1 MAKIKFSA
9 LVSEMSG
16 KLNGSVIARGR
27 NYVTVRNRVIPTNV
41 QSATQVQVRQIF
53 ATISKNW
60 SSLSE
65 SQRVAWNEAV
75 PDWVSTGIFADT
87 LTQSGKSLFQK
98 LNNNLFMNG
107 FEGVNLPPMKTNFTP
122 IVIDLF
128 EFAPGPIPELN
139 LEVNSIDGAL
149 FPTSQNLI
157 IKMTRPLTAGTSN
170 VNNKFVKLQN
180 VDLQGASTPT
190 FERNL
195 YPDYTAQFG
204 SLPIPSTIGLE
215 CFLINNLTGETS
227 LKARKVI
234 TLEP

>member
-1 MAKIKFSA
+1 M
-9 LVSEMSG
+9 SEMSG
-16 KLNGSVIARGR
+16 KLNGSVIARGK
-27 NYVTVRNRVIPTNV
+27 NYTTVRNRVIPVNV
-41 QSATQVQVRQIF
+41 QSATQTQVRQIF

-65 SQRVAWNEAV
+65 SQREAWNQAV
-75 PDWVSTGIFADT
+75 PDWIGTGIFADT
-87 LTQSGKSLFQK
+87 LTQSGKSLYQK
-98 LNNNLFMNG
+98 LNNNLLMNG

-122 IVIDLF
+122 IVIDSF
-128 EFAPGPIPELN
+128 EFIPGVIPELN

-180 VDLQGASTPT
+180 GDLQGASTPT
-190 FERNL
+190 FEKNL
-195 YPDYTAQFG
+195 YIDYIAQFG
-204 SLPIPSTIGLE
+204 NLPIPSTIGLE

>member
-16 KLNGSVIARGR
+16 KLNGSVIARGK
-27 NYVTVRNRVIPTNV
+27 NYTTVRNRVIPVNV
-41 QSATQVQVRQIF
+41 QSATQTQVRQIF

-65 SQRVAWNEAV
+65 SQREAWNQAV
-75 PDWVSTGIFADT
+75 PDWVGTGIFADT
-87 LTQSGKSLFQK
+87 LTQSGKSLYQK
-98 LNNNLFMNG
+98 LNNNLLMNG

-122 IVIDLF
+122 IVIDMLGLIQG
-128 EFAPGPIPELN
+128 ASELN
-139 LEVNSIDGAL
+139 FEVNSIDGAL

-180 VDLQGASTPT
+180 VVFQGASTPT
-190 FERNL
+190 FAGNL
-195 YPDYTAQFG
+195 YDEYTAQFG
-204 SLPIPSTIGLE
+204 NLPIPSTIGLE